1 MKKLLTIA
9 IFCMLAA
16 LVMPAFAAQP
26 DVPADGIK
34 LNKGGKKEVLFNHSA
49 HKDVAC
55 ADCHHPVNGKEE
67 YKSCASAGCHDA
79 MGQKE
84 KGINSYYQAVHKMK
98 DVQHQSCVS
107 CQPTG

>member
-1 MKKLLTIA
+1 M
-9 IFCMLAA
+9 
-16 LVMPAFAAQP
+16 
-26 DVPADGIK
+26 
-34 LNKGGKKEVLFNHSA
+34 
-49 HKDVAC
+49 
-55 ADCHHPVNGKEE
+55 NGKEE

-107 CQPTG
+107 CHTKAAGDDKDKKKELVGCAKSKCHP